1 MRVLIT
7 GTGRCGTG
15 WMARALTAAGAPCGH
30 EAAFTARGHG
40 DCDWVAESS
49 WLAAPYLDRL
59 DGVYVVHLVRDP
71 LKTIASRA
79 ATPTFRPRLSGHG
92 RFAVHHAP
100 DILRGHGRVERS
112 AWHWVCWTRIITEGR
127 PDEVLR
133 VEDVTADDVTRLA
146 RLAVADAPGITRL
159 PAPANTAK
167 RPLPQVGWDRVS
179 HVPGLA
185 DAAASYGYE
194 VDQ

>member
-40 DCDWVAESS
+40 DCDWVAE
-49 WLAAPYLDRL
+49 
-59 DGVYVVHLVRDP
+59 
-71 LKTIASRA
+71 
-79 ATPTFRPRLSGHG
+79 
-92 RFAVHHAP
+92 
-100 DILRGHGRVERS
+100 
-112 AWHWVCWTRIITEGR
+112 
-127 PDEVLR
+127 
-133 VEDVTADDVTRLA
+133 
-146 RLAVADAPGITRL
+146 
-159 PAPANTAK
+159 
-167 RPLPQVGWDRVS
+167 VS

>member
-59 DGVYVVHLVRDP
+59 DGV
-71 LKTIASRA
+71 
-79 ATPTFRPRLSGHG
+79 
-92 RFAVHHAP
+92 
-100 DILRGHGRVERS
+100 
-112 AWHWVCWTRIITEGR
+112 
-127 PDEVLR
+127 
-133 VEDVTADDVTRLA
+133 
-146 RLAVADAPGITRL
+146 
-159 PAPANTAK
+159 
-167 RPLPQVGWDRVS
+167 
-179 HVPGLA
+179 
-185 DAAASYGYE
+185 
-194 VDQ
+194 

>member
-1 MRVLIT
+1 M
-7 GTGRCGTG
+7 
-15 WMARALTAAGAPCGH
+15 
-30 EAAFTARGHG
+30 
-40 DCDWVAESS
+40 
-49 WLAAPYLDRL
+49 
-59 DGVYVVHLVRDP
+59 
-71 LKTIASRA
+71 
-79 ATPTFRPRLSGHG
+79 
-92 RFAVHHAP
+92 
-100 DILRGHGRVERS
+100 ERS
-112 AWHWVCWTRIITEGR
+112 AWHWVCWNRIITEGR

-167 RPLPQVGWDRVS
+167 RPLPQVGWDQVS

>member
-1 MRVLIT
+1 
-7 GTGRCGTG
+7 
-15 WMARALTAAGAPCGH
+15 MAGSPST
-30 EAAFTARGHG
+30 
-40 DCDWVAESS
+40 
-49 WLAAPYLDRL
+49 
-59 DGVYVVHLVRDP
+59 
-71 LKTIASRA
+71 
-79 ATPTFRPRLSGHG
+79 TP
-92 RFAVHHAP
+92 P

>member
-1 MRVLIT
+1 
-7 GTGRCGTG
+7 
-15 WMARALTAAGAPCGH
+15 MARALTAAGAPCGH